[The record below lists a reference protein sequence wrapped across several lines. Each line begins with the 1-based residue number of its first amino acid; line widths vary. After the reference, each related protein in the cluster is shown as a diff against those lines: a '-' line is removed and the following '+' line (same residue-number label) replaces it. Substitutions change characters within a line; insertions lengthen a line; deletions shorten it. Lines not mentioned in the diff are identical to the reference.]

1 MPKYLFQLSYSTE
14 GFKILLKDG
23 GTKRRELTE
32 QVMKELGGNVE
43 AYYFALGDTD
53 VYIISDVPDTLAAAV
68 ASLNVNAGGVV
79 KLKTT
84 VLLTP
89 EEIDQATK
97 RDIHTS
103 PQGQ

>member
-1 MPKYLFQLSYSTE
+1 MPKYLFQLSYSIE

-32 QVMKELGGNVE
+32 QVMKELGGSVE
-43 AYYFALGDTD
+43 AYYFAFGDTD
-53 VYIISDVPDTLAAAV
+53 VYIISDAPDNVAAAV

-89 EEIDQATK
+89 EEVDQATK
-97 RDIHTS
+97 MTLGSS
-103 PQGQ
+103 PPSP

>member
-14 GFKILLKDG
+14 GFNALLKDG
-23 GTKRRELTE
+23 GTKRRERTE
-32 QVMKELGGNVE
+32 QFMKELGGSVE
-43 AYYFALGDTD
+43 AYYFAFGDND
-53 VYIISDVPDTLAAAV
+53 VYVISDAPDNVTAAA
-68 ASLNVNAGGVV
+68 AALSVNAAGVV

-97 RDIHTS
+97 TAINSR
-103 PQGQ
+103 PPGQ

>member
-14 GFKILLKDG
+14 GFKILLKDS

-32 QVMKELGGNVE
+32 QFMKELGGSVE
-43 AYYFALGDTD
+43 AYYFAFGDTD
-53 VYIISDVPDTLAAAV
+53 VYVISDAPDNVAAAV
-68 ASLNVNAGGVV
+68 AALNVNAGGVV

-89 EEIDQATK
+89 EEVDQATK
-97 RDIHTS
+97 MTVSSS
-103 PQGQ
+103 PPGQ